1 MKTMISLLKR
11 EFWEHKGMFLWTPLC
26 VAAVIIFVFILPFL
40 NGHALFGARVLGRI
54 AKFKED
60 IPRVSELLASM
71 YLLFSGP
78 LLVVMAI
85 IIFFYCLGALFDDRR
100 DRSILFW
107 KSLPVSDFQTVMSKL
122 VTASLIVPVIFIMC
136 AIAMSFVMLMIVSI
150 ALSTQDVYV
159 FQDLFLNGKLYLT
172 PLQLLGTLPVYILW
186 ALPSIGWLMLVSSW
200 AHSRVFLWAVGI
212 PLLLVFLVGMLD
224 LLLGQNSDMKWFSDL
239 IVGRALGGVFPGAW
253 VEFEHIPL
261 ASFTRPAGAGVD
273 FGKVLSVSWQ
283 TMLSL
288 QLWLGVVAAAGM
300 FYLTVRLRRWREAA

>member
-1 MKTMISLLKR
+1 MKAMISLLKR

-40 NGHALFGARVLGRI
+40 KGHALFGARILGRV

-107 KSLPVSDFQTVMSKL
+107 KSLPVSDFQTVLSKL
-122 VTASLIVPVIFIMC
+122 ITASLIVPVIFIMC
-136 AIAMSFVMLMIVSI
+136 AIAMSFVMLMIVGI
-150 ALSTQDVYV
+150 ALSSQGVYV
-159 FQDLFLNGKLYLT
+159 FQDLFLNGKLYLA

-239 IVGRALGGVFPGAW
+239 IVGRALGGVFPGVW
-253 VEFEHIPL
+253 IEFEHIPL
-261 ASFTRPAGAGVD
+261 TSFTRPAGAGVD

-283 TMLSL
+283 TLLSL

-300 FYLTVRLRRWREAA
+300 FYMTVRLRRWREEA

>member
-26 VAAVIIFVFILPFL
+26 VATVIIFVFILPFL
-40 NGHALFGARVLGRI
+40 RGHALFGARILGRV
-54 AKFKED
+54 ATFKED
-60 IPRVSELLASM
+60 VPRVGDLLASM

-107 KSLPVSDFQTVMSKL
+107 KSLPVSDFQTVLSK
-122 VTASLIVPVIFIMC
+122 VITASLTVPVIFILC
-136 AIAMSFVMLMIVSI
+136 AIAMSFRMLMIVSI
-150 ALSTQDVYV
+150 ALTTQDVYV
-159 FQDLFLNGKLYLT
+159 FQDLFLNGKLYLA
-172 PLQLLGTLPVYILW
+172 PLQLFATLPVYILW

-200 AHSRVFLWAVGI
+200 AQSRVFLWAVGI

-224 LLLGQNSDMKWFSDL
+224 LLLGQNGDMKWFSNL
-239 IVGRALGGVFPGAW
+239 IVGRALGGILPGAW
-253 VEFEHIPL
+253 IEFEHVPL
-261 ASFTRPAGAGVD
+261 VSFARPSGTGVD
-273 FGKVLSVSWQ
+273 FSKVLSVSWQ

-288 QLWLGVVAAAGM
+288 QVWLGVVAAAGM

>member
-26 VAAVIIFVFILPFL
+26 VATVIIFVFILPFL
-40 NGHALFGARVLGRI
+40 RGHALFGARILGRV
-54 AKFKED
+54 ATFKED
-60 IPRVSELLASM
+60 VPRVGDLLASM

-78 LLVVMAI
+78 MLVVMAI

-107 KSLPVSDFQTVMSKL
+107 KSLPVSDFQTVLSKL
-122 VTASLIVPVIFIMC
+122 ITASLTVPVIFILC
-136 AIAMSFVMLMIVSI
+136 AIAMSFLMLMIVSI
-150 ALSTQDVYV
+150 ALTTQDVYV
-159 FQDLFLNGKLYLT
+159 FQDLFLNGKLYLA
-172 PLQLLGTLPVYILW
+172 PLQLFATLPVYILW

-200 AHSRVFLWAVGI
+200 AQSRVFLWAVGI

-224 LLLGQNSDMKWFSDL
+224 LLLGQNGDMKWFSNL
-239 IVGRALGGVFPGAW
+239 IVGRALGGILPGAW
-253 VEFEHIPL
+253 IEFEHVPL
-261 ASFTRPAGAGVD
+261 ASFARPSGTGVD
-273 FGKVLSVSWQ
+273 FSKVLSVSWQ

>member
-1 MKTMISLLKR
+1 MKAMISLLKR

-26 VAAVIIFVFILPFL
+26 VAAAIIFVFILPFL
-40 NGHALFGARVLGRI
+40 KGNALFGARILGRV

-60 IPRVSELLASM
+60 IPRVSELLANM

-78 LLVVMAI
+78 LLVVMGI

-107 KSLPVSDFQTVMSKL
+107 KSLPVSDFQTVLSKL
-122 VTASLIVPVIFIMC
+122 ITASLIVPVIFIMC
-136 AIAMSFVMLMIVSI
+136 AIAMSFVMLMIVGI
-150 ALSTQDVYV
+150 GLSSQGVYV
-159 FQDLFLNGKLYLT
+159 FQDLFLNGKLYLA

-239 IVGRALGGVFPGAW
+239 IVGRALGGVFPGVW
-253 VEFEHIPL
+253 IEFAHIPL
-261 ASFTRPAGAGVD
+261 TSFTRPAGAGVD

-283 TMLSL
+283 TLLSL

-300 FYLTVRLRRWREAA
+300 FYMTVRLRRWREAA

>member
-26 VAAVIIFVFILPFL
+26 VAGAMIFVFLLPFL
-40 NGHALFGARVLGRI
+40 RGHALFGARILGRVTT
-54 AKFKED
+54 FKED
-60 IPRVSELLASM
+60 IPRVGDLLASM

-78 LLVVMAI
+78 LLIVMAI

-107 KSLPVSDFQTVMSKL
+107 KSLPVSDFQTVLSKL
-122 VTASLIVPVIFIMC
+122 ITASLTVPVIFILC
-136 AIAMSFVMLMIVSI
+136 AIAMSFLMLMIVSI
-150 ALSTQDVYV
+150 ALTTQDVYV
-159 FQDLFLNGKLYLT
+159 FQELFLNGKLYLA
-172 PLQLLGTLPVYILW
+172 PLQLFATLPVYILW

-212 PLLLVFLVGMLD
+212 PLLLVFLVVMLN
-224 LLLGQNSDMKWFSDL
+224 LLLGQNGDIKWFSNL
-239 IVGRALGGVFPGAW
+239 IVGRALGGILPGAW
-253 VEFEHIPL
+253 IEFEHVPL
-261 ASFTRPAGAGVD
+261 ASFARPSGTGVD
-273 FGKVLSVSWQ
+273 FSNVLSVSWQ
-283 TMLSL
+283 TMFSL